1 MRLTRQIVAL
11 LCLCV
16 MGAVFV
22 VLLTGAFSLHTLT
35 ERYQRDELRALVRI
49 FEQDVLMSPQA
60 PRLSAWLPPMLQAN
74 GVKELTIRLDDAPL
88 FHYREPGFTD
98 SEYRLQTVLMAGE
111 FYPGLHLR
119 FEVLPALTMLS
130 NQLSPLRTLALGVG
144 TVVVGVWLALLWLRR
159 QLRGVELLA
168 QRGQHILSGNPGKLR
183 HDVALEWPPVV
194 SAALTYLQDGLEDS
208 KKERSRFDTFI
219 RRNVFIDKQL
229 GIGNRIFF
237 DNRVEAALSD
247 AEYSAGAMLLLS
259 IDGLELLKKEHGEG
273 TAQSLL
279 LQASELTASF
289 TQRFSGAV
297 QARYARD
304 TLALLLP
311 NISKQETLTAAEQ
324 LWRQLLRLD
333 WPAPLDPER
342 QLFIGAVCYQPGEWL
357 AQIEEE
363 AEMALRGARLQREGG
378 FFLYDKVLRVE
389 ANGKG
394 SVRWRTLLE
403 RQFARGQLTY
413 QIQSAWSCQPAEP
426 VLHELL
432 ARLPDGRGKL
442 LPAASFVTMVEKV
455 GMQRELDRLMLGN
468 ALALLPTER
477 SVPLALNLHP
487 QSLLDNAFRHQLLM
501 ALLRIGKRRASRLVI
516 ELNEALVSRYQEGL
530 RAPLRELR
538 LLGCQLAVDHA
549 GQDVVSTHYIK
560 EFELSYL
567 KIHPSLVRDIAS
579 RPLNQMAVRSLV
591 GGCLGQ
597 TQVIAVGIQN
607 EQEWQVLQ
615 SLGVSGGQGF
625 WLDQAMQGDKRV
637 LIAPRG

>member
-16 MGAVFV
+16 MGAVLM
-22 VLLTGAFSLHTLT
+22 VLITGSFSLYAMTD
-35 ERYQRDELRALVRI
+35 RYQRDELRALVRV
-49 FEQDVLMSPQA
+49 FEQEVLLTAHA
-60 PRLSAWLPPMLQAN
+60 PRIQAWLPPMLQAN
-74 GVKELTIRLDDAPL
+74 AVQELTITLEDAPL
-88 FHYREPGFTD
+88 YHYVAPEQPLDRQA
-98 SEYRLQTVLMAGE
+98 LQSVFLAGE
-111 FYPGLHLR
+111 RY
-119 FEVLPALTMLS
+119 PALHMHFQIQPALS
-130 NQLSPLRTLALGVG
+130 ILGNQLWPLRTLALGIG
-144 TVVVGVWLALLWLRR
+144 FVVLGVWLALRWLRR
-159 QLRGVELLA
+159 QLKGVELLA
-168 QRGQHILSGNPGKLR
+168 RRGQHILSGDPGKLR
-183 HDVALEWPPVV
+183 HELALEWPPIV
-194 SAALTYLQDGLEDS
+194 SAALSHLQSELEDA

-247 AEYSAGAMLLLS
+247 AEYSAGAMMLLS
-259 IDGLELLKKEHGEG
+259 IDGVDLLKKAQGEEQ
-273 TAQSLL
+273 ARALL
-279 LQASELTASF
+279 LQASEVTTTF
-289 TQRFSGAV
+289 IQRFSGAV
-297 QARYARD
+297 QARYAGD

-311 NISKQETLTAAEQ
+311 NLSKQETLTAAEQ
-324 LWRQLLRLD
+324 LWRQLVRLD
-333 WPAPLDPER
+333 WPTPLDPER

-403 RQFARGQLTY
+403 RQFGRGQLTY
-413 QIQSAWSCQPAEP
+413 QLQSAWSSQPAEP
-426 VLHELL
+426 MLHELL
-432 ARLPDGRGKL
+432 ARLPDGRGNL
-442 LPAASFVTMVEKV
+442 LTAASFVTMVEKV

-468 ALALLPTER
+468 ALALLPGENG
-477 SVPLALNLHP
+477 VPLALNLHP
-487 QSLLDNAFRHQLLM
+487 LSLLDGAFRHQLLM

-516 ELNEALVSRYQEGL
+516 ELNESLVSRYLDPL
-530 RAPLRELR
+530 RGPLRELR
-538 LLGCQLAVDHA
+538 LLGCRLAVDHA

-560 EFELSYL
+560 EFELSFL

-625 WLDQAMQGDKRV
+625 WLDQVMQGDLRA
-637 LIAPRG
+637 LSAPRG